1 MSGKKRLSEH
11 GAPDESGSKQHRGRF
26 RPGKS
31 GNPKGRPLGSG
42 LAAELR
48 RAIAADADAIVAAL
62 VKRAKDGDVTAA
74 RVLLDRVS
82 PPLKATREPA
92 ALPGMNEAGGLAARA
107 EAVLEALGGGAMP
120 ADEAA
125 EVLAAVASAAKVIE
139 TDELEARI
147 RALEERCERT

>member
-1 MSGKKRLSEH
+1 MSARKSTSPPRAAAK
-11 GAPDESGSKQHRGRF
+11 SGSKQRGRPF
-26 RPGKS
+26 TPGQS
-31 GNPKGRPLGSG
+31 GNPKGRPPGSG
-42 LAAELR
+42 LAGELR
-48 RAIAADADAIVAAL
+48 RAIAADAGAIVAAL

-107 EAVLEALGGGAMP
+107 EAVLAALAGGAMA

-125 EVLAAVASAAKVIE
+125 EVLAAVASAAKAIE

-147 RALEERCERT
+147 RALEERNDP